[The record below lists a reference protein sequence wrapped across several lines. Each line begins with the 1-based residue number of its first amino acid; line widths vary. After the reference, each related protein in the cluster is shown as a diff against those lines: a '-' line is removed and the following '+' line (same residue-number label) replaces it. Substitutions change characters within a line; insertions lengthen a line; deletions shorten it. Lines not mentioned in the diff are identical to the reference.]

1 MEIMEMLQIG
11 AKLIQNNSDD
21 ATSGLDAGNI
31 ASALQ
36 NVIGGGEG
44 FDLKS
49 LVSVFSEGGF
59 SEAVSSWISTGENAP
74 ISADAVEK
82 VLGSDKVAAFAS
94 ELGISPESAKQALS
108 DALPG
113 MVDKV
118 TDQESSLAEDL
129 LQNMGGVGSIMKN
142 FGF

>member
-1 MEIMEMLQIG
+1 MEMMEIVQLG
-11 AKLIQNNSDD
+11 AKLIQSNSDD
-21 ATSGLDAGNI
+21 ATSGLDLGSIAG
-31 ASALQ
+31 ALQ
-36 NVIGGGEG
+36 KVMGSGDG
-44 FDLKS
+44 FDVKS
-49 LVSVFSEGGF
+49 LVSAFSEGGF
-59 SEAVSSWISTGENAP
+59 TEVVSSWIATGENAP

-82 VLGSDKVAAFAS
+82 VLGSDKISAFAS
-94 ELGISPESAKQALS
+94 ELGISPDSAKQALS

-129 LQNMGGVGSIMKN
+129 LKNMGGIGGMMKN

>member
-1 MEIMEMLQIG
+1 MEMMEILQIG

-21 ATSGLDAGNI
+21 ATSGLDVGNI
-31 ASALQ
+31 AGALQ
-36 NVIGGGEG
+36 KVMGGGEG
-44 FDLKS
+44 FDIKS
-49 LVSVFSEGGF
+49 LVSAFSEGGF
-59 SEAVSSWISTGENAP
+59 SEAVSSWISTGENSP

-82 VLGSDKVAAFAS
+82 VLGSDKVSAFAS
-94 ELGISPESAKQALS
+94 ELGISHESAKQALS

-129 LQNMGGVGSIMKN
+129 LKNMGGVGSIMKN

>member
-1 MEIMEMLQIG
+1 MEMMEILQIG

-21 ATSGLDAGNI
+21 ATSGLDIGDISA
-31 ASALQ
+31 ALQ
-36 NVIGGGEG
+36 NVLGGGEG

-49 LVSVFSEGGF
+49 LVSAFSQGGF

-74 ISADAVEK
+74 ISADAVQE
-82 VLGSDKVAAFAS
+82 VLGSDKISAFAS
-94 ELGISPESAKQALS
+94 QLGISQESAKQAIS

-118 TDQESSLAEDL
+118 TDRESSLAEDL
-129 LQNMGGVGSIMKN
+129 LKNMGGVGSIMKN